1 MGLSRTHTH
10 THEKSISCME
20 NSKIPL
26 KKAPSGRHTK
36 RQALAHVELNSHD
49 QDEGLTIHAFHDSD
63 TLKTMTTTMTTTTT
77 GNHANTHPVTTTNKN
92 TMGKTQSRKN
102 PPIVW
107 KISCSCCNASSG
119 CSVSRTDERLDGWI
133 PKRIPGY
140 KNKKKRDKFNF
151 SDRMRSYDGSQ
162 PTQFSSTQL
171 GC

>member
-1 MGLSRTHTH
+1 MGLSRTH

-20 NSKIPL
+20 NSKIPP

-63 TLKTMTTTMTTTTT
+63 TLKTMTTTT

-119 CSVSRTDERLDGWI
+119 CSVSRTDEWLDGWI
-133 PKRIPGY
+133 PQKGY
-140 KNKKKRDKFNF
+140 PVTKTKKRDKFNF